1 MTHIAVNQM
10 SGERFISITV
20 NEAQNHLSEI
30 IEQIETNDIPVIIT
44 HQGKGQAVMISL
56 EAFAFLEKMIAQQ
69 EDEIDREALREA
81 RQDLEPT
88 TSLNELKQELK

>member
-1 MTHIAVNQM
+1 MTHSIVNQM
-10 SGERFISITV
+10 NNEGVISITV
-20 NEAQNHLSEI
+20 NEAQNHLNEI
-30 IEQIETNDIPVIIT
+30 IAQIEKNDVPVIIT
-44 HQGKGQAVMISL
+44 HQGKEKAVMISL
-56 EAFAFLEKMIAQQ
+56 EAFAFLEKMIFQQ